1 MGKEAFW
8 FRDGNII
15 QVDDGTGHKHIEF
28 VIDHPSIFNITK
40 DYIEKIYIKYNES
53 VGFEGNAREEIF
65 IKLFLDNWIR
75 VRHRV
80 GKSDYWIMQCANI
93 KQQKQ
98 NLQKLTQ
105 HLILDTNIMR
115 ESDIVYINDLSGAEI
130 CYNGW
135 INKANSF
142 LNILDKNE
150 KL

>member
-1 MGKEAFW
+1 MDKEAFW

-28 VIDHPSIFNITK
+28 VITHPNTFNLTK
-40 DYIEKIYIKYNES
+40 EYIEKIYIKYNEP

-65 IKLFLDNWIR
+65 VKLFLDNWIR

-80 GKSDYWIMQCANI
+80 GKSDYWIIQCANI

-98 NLQKLTQ
+98 NLQKLAQ
-105 HLILDTNIMR
+105 YLILDTNIMR
-115 ESDIVYINDLSGAEI
+115 ESDIVYINDLDGAEI

-142 LNILDKNE
+142 LSILDKNE